1 MMENTHTKHGGNIWN
16 KFKNPVITDKNLIDF
31 STNTNS
37 LGFPEE
43 INKIILDNMPYIKY
57 YPDPDCM
64 YLRHSISKHLDINY
78 KNIIAGNGSS
88 ELFYSAINTI
98 KPSKV
103 LLLAPSFSEYEKA
116 SKSSDASVS
125 YINYE
130 RKDNEFYID
139 IKKILKKLPETD
151 LLIIGNP
158 NNPTGSII
166 EHEVLIFLIRK
177 SQENNCF
184 VFIDEAFIDF
194 TENGKELSLIGN
206 ILDND
211 NIIVFR
217 SLTKIFS
224 IPGLRLGY
232 AATNINMIEK
242 IRAHQPDWPVNLFAQ
257 VVSAELVKNEDFIK
271 KTIKIVE
278 GEKHFLYSNIS
289 EIKSLKPYK
298 SHANFL
304 IIEILKTGLNSKT
317 LKSKLLY
324 GNNILIRD
332 CSNFKNLKNNFFR
345 IAVKTR
351 PENEK
356 LISVLRCLC

>member
-1 MMENTHTKHGGNIWN
+1 MKNTHAKHGGNIWN
-16 KFKNPVITDKNLIDF
+16 KFKNQLIAGENFTDF
-31 STNTNS
+31 STNTNP

-43 INKIILDNMPYIKY
+43 VNKIVFDNTPYIKY

-64 YLRHSISKHLDINY
+64 YLRHSISEYLNINY

-88 ELFYSAINTI
+88 ELFYSTINTI
-98 KPSKV
+98 KPSKI
-103 LLLAPSFSEYEKA
+103 LLLVPSFSEYEKA
-116 SKSSDASVS
+116 SKSSGASVS

-130 RKDNEFYID
+130 REDDEFYID
-139 IKKILKKLPETD
+139 IKKILKKLPETN

-166 EHEVLIFLIRK
+166 EHEVLLFLIKK

-184 VFIDEAFIDF
+184 IFIDEAFINF
-194 TENGKELSLIGN
+194 TEEEKELSLIGN
-206 ILDND
+206 IIENN
-211 NIIVFR
+211 NIIIFR

-232 AATNINMIEK
+232 AAASENIIER
-242 IRAHQPDWPVNLFAQ
+242 IRNHQPDWPVNLFAQ
-257 VVSAELVKNEDFIK
+257 VVGAELIKNKDFIK
-271 KTIKIVE
+271 KTIKVVE
-278 GEKHFLYSNIS
+278 KEKHFLYNNIS

-304 IIEILKTGLNSKT
+304 IIEILKTGLDSKT
-317 LKSKLLY
+317 LKSKLLHE
-324 GNNILIRD
+324 NNILIRD
-332 CSNFKNLKNNFFR
+332 CSNFRNLGNAFFR